1 MHDIENRAFNLGRL
15 TQGGSMNLLSQRGRY
30 PERSSDILTN
40 TASTVIF
47 FTACMGFWK
56 SLFSSSDA
64 PSAAKAAP
72 MERYIVEGSE
82 DRPNS
87 RVFFSTDRDIDLY
100 ELEELC
106 DAVGWSRR
114 PLRKVK
120 KAIQHSFLVVSMW
133 EQRGAS
139 RRLIGFARA
148 TSDHAFNATIWDV
161 VVHPDFQ
168 GKGMGKALMKFMIK
182 KLRGEDISNITLFAD
197 PHVVNFYR
205 TLGFMQDPEGIK
217 GMFWY
222 PD

>member
-1 MHDIENRAFNLGRL
+1 
-15 TQGGSMNLLSQRGRY
+15 
-30 PERSSDILTN
+30 
-40 TASTVIF
+40 
-47 FTACMGFWK
+47 MGFWK
-56 SLFSSSDA
+56 SLFSSTDASIEKPTSTESYVVPGSGEGGSDRA
-64 PSAAKAAP
+64 TP
-72 MERYIVEGSE
+72 RI
-82 DRPNS
+82 
-87 RVFFSTDRDIDLY
+87 FFSTEREIDLY

-120 KAIQHSFLVVSMW
+120 KAIQHSFLVASMW
-133 EQRGAS
+133 EQRGAQ
-139 RRLIGFARA
+139 RRLVGFARA

-168 GKGMGKALMKFMIK
+168 GKGLGKALMKFMIK
-182 KLRGEDISNITLFAD
+182 KLRSEDISNITLFAD

-205 TLGFMQDPEGIK
+205 NLGFMQDPEGIK